1 MRMHQLFYAAMLI
14 KPKVVKK
21 FSLVLFANIDTT
33 IFQNY
38 FKHAM
43 PIANRKS
50 WILQIINHEKK
61 SGIMSRESQ
70 VAMSQFITQLIG
82 NNMNWNYCSV

>member
-1 MRMHQLFYAAMLI
+1 MRMHQLFYAPMLI

-21 FSLVLFANIDTT
+21 FSLVFFANIDTT

-50 WILQIINHEKK
+50 WILQIIKHEKNQ
-61 SGIMSRESQ
+61 E
-70 VAMSQFITQLIG
+70 
-82 NNMNWNYCSV
+82 